1 MRIFFLLIFVLFSS
15 GCSVDTLALKPNQSL
30 KYSLI
35 IASINYLDALILE
48 KMYTKKTPN
57 KN

>member
-48 KMYTKKTPN
+48 KMYTKKNTE
-57 KN
+57 